1 VPKDDWFC
9 EACVKSKKGGG
20 KKGGSKKK
28 VESEEDSDVEVVEV
42 KPGKRKPTSGGSDK
56 RKEPAKKSKTD
67 RREGE
72 KKKGKKDRKDDKK
85 GKKDK
90 DKKGKTSKGKKED
103 SDVSEDSSA
112 EDESEADLS
121 DDEATDEEEAPERFV
136 PTEEDIKVGVEG
148 FACFTQVY
156 GPGLSVSFNVARR
169 RRSATRGPGAAGR
182 RSWTASPRCS
192 CQVRPSRTL
201 VRPFSPLPESAQ
213 STIIKAWLTF
223 CPLWQA
229 TRSTT
234 SSTA

>member
-1 VPKDDWFC
+1 MPKDDWFC

-85 GKKDK
+85 SKKDK
-90 DKKGKTSKGKKED
+90 DKKGKTSKGKKEE

-136 PTEEDIKVGVEG
+136 PTEEDIKVGCGG
-148 FACFTQVY
+148 FAFSTKVDSSRLNDF
-156 GPGLSVSFNVARR
+156 PLLLLDVVRR

-201 VRPFSPLPESAQ
+201 IPPLHPYLSQ
-213 STIIKAWLTF
+213 PRNYHQKLG
-223 CPLWQA
+223 
-229 TRSTT
+229 
-234 SSTA
+234 